1 MVTED
6 SLQALQT
13 ELARL
18 AKAQFKATTL
28 LETSRE
34 AGQRTND
41 ALARELAS
49 LQKAVQ
55 DLRTDLRRQA
65 ALDFLSVVDGLD
77 AALEDLAR
85 RPWWRRWSADRRGL
99 ELVLRKAEAA
109 LERLGARPVEAAGR
123 PFDPRLHRA
132 VETQRGQGPPTVLR
146 VETRGWTFG
155 EEVLRAAAVVVT
167 AGPEES

>member
-6 SLQALQT
+6 LQT

-28 LETSRE
+28 LEASRD
-34 AGQRTND
+34 ANQRTTET
-41 ALARELAS
+41 LVRELGT

-55 DLRTDLRRQA
+55 DLRVDARRQA
-65 ALDFLSVVDGLD
+65 ALDWLPVVDGLD
-77 AALEDLAR
+77 AALEDLDR
-85 RPWWRRWSADRRGL
+85 RPWWRRGTADRRGL
-99 ELVLRKAEAA
+99 ELVLRKAESA
-109 LERLGARPVEAAGR
+109 LERLGVRAVEAAGR

-146 VETRGWTFG
+146 VETRGWTMG
-155 EEVLRAAAVVVT
+155 EEVLRPAAVVVS
-167 AGPEES
+167 AGPQE